1 MSEVLFQLSD
11 LSFAYD
17 AQHPILK
24 HADLTFHRGQRL
36 ALLGPNGAGKSTL
49 LHLLVGLRKPQAGSI
64 FAFGHKRRS
73 EKDFLEVRQRAGLL
87 FQDSDDQLFCATV
100 AEDIAFGPLNLGKSA
115 AEAKLI
121 VQETLSAL
129 KLGHL
134 EQRVTHKLSGG
145 QKRLVALACV
155 LAMQPDV
162 LLLDEPTNGL
172 DEASR
177 QHLLDSLENLPQS
190 MILISHD
197 REVCARLA
205 QRSIVLVDGQLI
217 PA

>member
-1 MSEVLFQLSD
+1 MSEVLFQFSD

-24 HADLTFHRGQRL
+24 NADLTFHRGERL

-49 LHLLVGLRKPQAGSI
+49 LHLLVGLLKPQAGSI
-64 FAFGHKRRS
+64 YAFGQKRRS

-100 AEDIAFGPLNLGKSA
+100 AEDIAFGPLNLGKSTP
-115 AEAKLI
+115 EARRI
-121 VQETLSAL
+121 VQDTLSTL

-177 QHLLDSLENLPQS
+177 QHLIDSLAQLPQS
-190 MILISHD
+190 LILISHD
-197 REVCARLA
+197 RDVCARLT
-205 QRSIVLVDGQLI
+205 QRSLCLVDGQLR
-217 PA
+217 PV